1 MNYGTKPIS
10 ELDDWALTIAYDKC
24 RQAEKQRDE
33 ANKHPKF
40 NSDDKKKKME
50 FPPINP
56 QFTTMKNEIE
66 NEMKKRK
73 LI

>member
-1 MNYGTKPIS
+1 MKYGPTEIT
-10 ELDDWALTIAYDKC
+10 ELGDWALIAAYDKC
-24 RQAEKQRDE
+24 RQAQKLRDKASE
-33 ANKHPKF
+33 HDKF
-40 NSDDKKKKME
+40 NKDSSKKKME

-56 QFTTMKNEIE
+56 NFTQMKTEIE

>member
-24 RQAEKQRDE
+24 GQAEKQRE
-33 ANKHPKF
+33 KASQHSKF

-50 FPPINP
+50 FPSINP
-56 QFTTMKNEIE
+56 QFTAMKNEIE